1 MINVNLKYYDFG
13 YSGGGLVIL
22 LLNRPP
28 NRAPIVHEEVY
39 YNIDFFLIFLYLNIL
54 IISHKLRVFANVV
67 SVRIYYLTITT
78 LYHNKILQLKI
89 SFI

>member
-1 MINVNLKYYDFG
+1 M
-13 YSGGGLVIL
+13 IL

-67 SVRIYYLTITT
+67 SVRIYY
-78 LYHNKILQLKI
+78 
-89 SFI
+89 